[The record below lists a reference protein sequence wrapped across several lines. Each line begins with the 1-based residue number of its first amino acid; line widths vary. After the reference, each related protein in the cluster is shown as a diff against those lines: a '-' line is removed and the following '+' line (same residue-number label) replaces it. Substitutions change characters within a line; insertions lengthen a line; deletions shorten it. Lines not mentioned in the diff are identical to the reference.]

1 MSVLA
6 KNIKFNLIGQVFVIL
21 LGFISFKFIYQ
32 DLGEDAL
39 GIIYFTYLISGVIA
53 SSLDIG
59 LTKTTTRE
67 IAGNSND
74 TDYVIKLIQTFS
86 LLYWSAYVVVIVFFV
101 LLLPNI
107 VNSWINLT
115 TMEGQLAQYVLLILG
130 ITSLLSIPKMLMSSV
145 FIGLQ
150 RMDINNTIEVAV
162 TAIQQLGIVALLV
175 TGHSII
181 IVAYWIAALSVLKV
195 LAYIYFII
203 KLLSIEAIFPKF
215 HKEVVVRV
223 KSYTGKMMW
232 VSLLLVVH
240 KQFDKIMVS
249 KFLPIG
255 VLGVYSFAYA
265 SISKTSLITGAVA
278 QAVFP
283 SFSESIKQGELDQS
297 RRLYFTLQDLLVF
310 GTVPIFVS
318 VAFFS
323 TPVFSFLLDSEKAH
337 NLQITAI
344 LLSLYFYF
352 HAIMRLVRTYIFAKG
367 EPESAIRADVISL
380 FTVTPLTV
388 LLVYYYG
395 IEGAAFSS
403 VLYYVVMAAV
413 IIPRVYL
420 KEFKQPAIS
429 WLQSVLTVMLL
440 VCFTYVPAGY
450 IAYAYYAD
458 NAFFLLLFY
467 ITASFAYGFCAIN
480 VIGEGLQKVLVNYV
494 PILRIFIFNRYLG

>member
-6 KNIKFNLIGQVFVIL
+6 KNIKYNLIGQAFVVL

-39 GIIYFTYLISGVIA
+39 GIIYFTYLLSGVIA

-67 IAGNSND
+67 IAGNYND
-74 TDYVIKLIQTFS
+74 TGYITKLIQTFS
-86 LLYWSAYVVVIVFFV
+86 LFYWLAYAVVIVFFI
-101 LLLPNI
+101 LLLPYI

-115 TMEGQLAQYVLLILG
+115 TMESQLAQYVLLILG
-130 ITSLLSIPKMLMSSV
+130 ITSLLAIPKMLMTSV
-145 FIGLQ
+145 FVGLQ
-150 RMDINNTIEVAV
+150 RMDINNAIEVAAA
-162 TAIQQLGIVALLV
+162 AIQQLGIVVLLV
-175 TGHSII
+175 KGHSII

-203 KLLSIEAIFPKF
+203 NLLSIDVLFPKF

-232 VSLLLVVH
+232 VSLLLVIH
-240 KQFDKIMVS
+240 KQFDKIVVS

-255 VLGVYSFAYA
+255 VMGIYSFAYA

-297 RRLYFTLQDLLVF
+297 RKLYFTLQDLLVF
-310 GTVPIFVS
+310 GTVPVFVS

-337 NLQITAI
+337 DLQITVL

-367 EPESAIRADVISL
+367 SPEPAIRADVISL

-395 IEGAAFSS
+395 IEGAALSS
-403 VLYYVVMAAV
+403 VLYYIVMAAV
-413 IIPRVYL
+413 IIPRVYFE
-420 KEFKQPAIS
+420 EFKQPAIT
-429 WLQSVLTVMLL
+429 WLQSVLTAMLL
-440 VCFTYVPAGY
+440 VCFTYIPVGY

-458 NAFFLLLFY
+458 SVFLLLLFY
-467 ITASFAYGFCAIN
+467 IVASFAYGFFAIN
-480 VIGEGLQKVLVNYV
+480 IVGEGLQKVLVNYI
-494 PILRIFIFNRYLG
+494 PISRVFIFNRHLV